1 MDIKYRLESIIETEF
16 RIDYDFDY
24 SNLDPEKVQVR
35 VGHEIKPIMD
45 KDKIIIRVRA
55 SLIFVDRDIELA
67 ANAIMMTYGLSPI
80 KDIIVMNGDG
90 TFSAQSTLILDTFLS
105 ATVGALRGVMMKNL
119 KGSPLEHYFMP
130 LIPMET
136 FREKRKR

>member
-35 VGHEIKPIMD
+35 VGHEIKPVMD
-45 KDKIIIRVRA
+45 KDKITLKVRA

-90 TFSAQSTLILDTFLS
+90 TFSAQNTLLLDTFLS